1 MTESSCHRYPSKIRS
16 AEIANRGVRPCSAGF
31 TPIASLPH
39 WPVGPINSLIE
50 PQDAPARRARYA
62 IMTAELREPANVPE
76 GGGRNVCA
84 TRHRLFF
91 AGKWMSKYDSSDHA
105 QFYIGVDGGGTS
117 CRARIED
124 AEGRLLGQGAAGPAA
139 TRIGADR
146 SMQAVRTASMAAAS
160 DAGLLPT
167 ALAHTSAG
175 VGLAGID
182 RKGTREALLSFPH
195 PFRNVV
201 YATDANVACLGAHS
215 GRDGG
220 IVVLGTGSVGFA
232 RVKGREL
239 RIGGYGFPISDEGSG
254 ADLGLQ
260 TVRLALRA
268 HDGRVRPTPF
278 LLEVMGRLGPD
289 AFMLVAWAEQ
299 ATATEYASLA
309 PVALSYAEAGDPSA
323 EEIVAEGARHADVL
337 IRSLVEFGAPRISL
351 LGGMASRL
359 VQWLSPDVLQFLSPP
374 ESDAVAG
381 ALLLARREA
390 CVPTEPRRQRKGA
403 QIC

>member
-1 MTESSCHRYPSKIRS
+1 
-16 AEIANRGVRPCSAGF
+16 
-31 TPIASLPH
+31 
-39 WPVGPINSLIE
+39 
-50 PQDAPARRARYA
+50 
-62 IMTAELREPANVPE
+62 
-76 GGGRNVCA
+76 
-84 TRHRLFF
+84 
-91 AGKWMSKYDSSDHA
+91 MSKYDSSDHA

-139 TRIGADR
+139 TRFGADR
-146 SMQAVRTASMAAAS
+146 SMQAVRAASLAAAT
-160 DAGLLPT
+160 DAGLPPT
-167 ALAHTSAG
+167 ALANTSAG

-182 RKGTREALLSFPH
+182 RKGAREALLNFPH
-195 PFRNVV
+195 PFRNIV

-260 TVRLALRA
+260 AVRLALRA
-268 HDGRVRPTPF
+268 HDGRATGTPF
-278 LLEVMGRLGPD
+278 LLEVVRRLGPN
-289 AFMLVAWAEQ
+289 ALTLVAWAEQ

-309 PVALSYAEAGDPSA
+309 PIALRYAEAGDPLA
-323 EEIVAEGARHADVL
+323 EEVVAEGARQVSVL

-351 LGGMASRL
+351 LGGLAPRL
-359 VQWLSPDVLQFLSPP
+359 VQWFSPDGVHFLSPP
-374 ESDAVAG
+374 EGDAVAG
-381 ALLLARREA
+381 ALLLARRETHA
-390 CVPTEPRRQRKGA
+390 PTEPRRQRKVRRYA
-403 QIC
+403 D